1 MKGSDPEVEN
11 TGPYRALRGATNMM
25 MRRYQESADDFNH
38 FTLANDDDARF
49 WLSRALYFGRLSWHR
64 PVETRPDAR
73 NSRRGRPVTWRRLGG
88 R

>member
-1 MKGSDPEVEN
+1 MTVRTTTTAN
-11 TGPYRALRGATNMM
+11 WAVTHGPGAHLSRSRMI
-25 MRRYQESADDFNH
+25 
-38 FTLANDDDARF
+38 TLAYHYQDLARLYPDDARF